1 MTTAET
7 FDAQGTP
14 GRREPPRRP
23 EFEREPKP
31 FDDRVDVA
39 RPLTLWERVSEITL
53 VRRLTILV
61 ILAGVWQLY
70 ALWVNN
76 SLMLPT
82 FGATAEAFWREF
94 TEGRL
99 LAMAWSSI
107 GVLLKGYLI
116 GVAVAAILT
125 SLAVST
131 RIGNDFLATLTSMFN
146 PLPAIALLPLALLWF
161 GLGETSLI
169 FVLVHAVL
177 WPLALNT
184 LSGFTSVSE
193 TMRMCGRNY
202 GLRGLF
208 YVMRILIPAAL
219 PSILTG
225 LKIAWAFA
233 WRTLI
238 AAELVFGVSSSS
250 GGLGWFIFVSKNEL
264 LIANVFAGLGTVIL
278 IGLIVENVIFRVL
291 EDHTVRKWGMVR

>member
-7 FDAQGTP
+7 FDTQGTP
-14 GRREPPRRP
+14 GRREPPLRP
-23 EFEREPKP
+23 EFERQPKP

-39 RPLTLWERVSEITL
+39 RPLSMWERVTEITL
-53 VRRLTILV
+53 IRRLTILV
-61 ILAGVWQLY
+61 TLAGVWQLY

-82 FGATAEAFWREF
+82 FSSTAEAFWHEL

-99 LAMAWSSI
+99 LSMAWSSI
-107 GVLLKGYLI
+107 AVLLKGYVI
-116 GVAVAAILT
+116 GVTVAAVLT

-169 FVLVHAVL
+169 FVLIHAVL

-208 YVMRILIPAAL
+208 YVVRILIPAAL

-250 GGLGWFIFVSKNEL
+250 GGLGWFIFLSKNEL

-291 EDHTVRKWGMVR
+291 EDYTVRKWGMVR